1 LEYREEVAPLRTA
14 GLIGGIAPES
24 TIQYYRGIVE
34 TWRARVPGGSYPPVI
49 INSIDMTRMLG
60 LVSTGRLEEVTAFLA
75 EEVQKLH
82 RAGAEFAAL
91 ASNTPHLV
99 FEALQQQ
106 SPIPL
111 ISIVATACRAA
122 HAAGLARVGLIGTR
136 FTMQGGFYQ
145 QVFAPTGITLVTPAP
160 EEQTFIHDAYM
171 GELVHGV
178 FHDETRARLVTIIEA
193 LRERDAIAGLILG
206 GTELPLILPEPRYAG
221 LPMLDTTALHVAR
234 IVDEMLR
241 S

>member
-1 LEYREEVAPLRTA
+1 MRTA

-24 TIQYYRGIVE
+24 TIQYYRRIVE
-34 TWRARVPGGSYPPVI
+34 AWRARQPDGSYPPLI

-60 LVSTGRLEEVTAFLA
+60 LIGAGRLEEVTAFLA

-91 ASNTPHLV
+91 ASNTPHVV
-99 FEALQQQ
+99 FDALQRQ

-145 QVFAPTGITLVTPAP
+145 EVFAPTGIALVTPAP
-160 EEQTFIHDAYM
+160 AEQNFIHDAYM

-178 FHDETRARLVTIIEA
+178 FRDETRARLITTIEA
-193 LRERDAIAGLILG
+193 MREREGITGLVLG

-221 LPMLDTTALHVAR
+221 LPMIDTTALHVAR

-241 S
+241 G